1 MSYQLLTKEN
11 LKDLIKDQ
19 PDRFFYQPQAGGY
32 LNLKNLDLAEV
43 ENIEFE
49 KLQKYAQIIRA
60 MIFTTVQA
68 AGNGHPGGSSS
79 KVEQWLALTLTGILS
94 FDPLSPKNSAR
105 DRVVWSAGHCTP
117 LLYAGQALYYEA
129 LRREGRQFSQAV
141 TKNIFPED
149 LVRFRRIDGPGGHA
163 ESTVPYSDFSAG
175 PSGHGFCAA
184 GGMAISH
191 KSCGLPTNV
200 YVFMGDAE
208 SEEGMTY
215 EARNVLS
222 SVGAD
227 NLIVSLDFNKYGLD
241 GKINEVISS
250 DYIAHWQ
257 GLNWNVI
264 EVDGHNLKELY
275 YAYRLA
281 KEKVFDNNLPTVVIA
296 HTIKGKDYGSLQ
308 DSEESHGQ
316 ILNKEEY
323 IGVLKKLGFEVS
335 GEKGN
340 AFKDLN
346 TILSVL
352 KDEDEKYIVKNLDFG
367 MQNILSEN
375 KLLQKMKQDLSDR
388 PFISAIHLKRP
399 EKLPPE
405 LDFKVGDNISTRQAF
420 GLWLKWVMKSSAFVY
435 TGAGDLGRSIMTTE
449 AEKFYGLINKENP
462 FGRGIKFGIAENNMA
477 MMMAGLSADILPGG
491 FRPISVFGTFG
502 LFLNMASNSIRLATI
517 NNAVHR
523 ENVGFFIAV
532 SSHDG
537 PDTAQD
543 GPTHQGMDNLSIFKA
558 MPGIKVYKP
567 NSALELIEMLFSAL
581 EIGEPIVLSLA
592 RPVFPITE
600 NSLQCLNQTS
610 NGAYIYYQSKTSK
623 KKKIVLV
630 VSGMQILLNCEKI
643 KEQLEKDGYSI
654 KIVAVTSPELFKELS
669 QNNPEKSAGI
679 LSAQER
685 EIAITINNGYPE
697 FLSDFIDG
705 FDLNKRVLG
714 TNGYLKSG
722 TAEEIYDYA
731 GLSPEKL
738 YQKIKNI
745 LANV

>member
-1 MSYQLLTKEN
+1 MPYQLLTKEN
-11 LKDLIKDQ
+11 LKDLIKSQ
-19 PDRFFYQPQAGGY
+19 PDRFFHQSNGGGY
-32 LNLKNLDLAEV
+32 LNLKNLDLDEV
-43 ENIEFE
+43 DNIDFG

-60 MIFTTVQA
+60 MIFTTVSASQ
-68 AGNGHPGGSSS
+68 NGHPGGSSS

-94 FDPLSPKNSAR
+94 FDPLNPKNPAR
-105 DRVVWSAGHCTP
+105 DRIIWSAGHCTP

-149 LVRFRRIDGPGGHA
+149 LIRFRRIDGPSGHA
-163 ESTVPYSDFSAG
+163 EGVVPYSDFSAG

-184 GGMAISH
+184 GGMAIAH

-222 SVGAD
+222 SIGAD

-250 DYIAHWQ
+250 DYLTHWQ

-281 KEKVFDNNLPTVVIA
+281 KEKVFANNLPTVVVA
-296 HTIKGKDYGSLQ
+296 HTVKGKDYGSLQ
-308 DSEESHGQ
+308 DSEKSHGQ
-316 ILNKEEY
+316 VLNAEEY
-323 IGVLKKLGFEVS
+323 VAALNKLGFKIS
-335 GEKGN
+335 GEKEN
-340 AFKDLN
+340 SFKDLEE
-346 TILSVL
+346 ILAVL

-367 MQNILSEN
+367 VQNILSEN
-375 KLLQKMKQDLSDR
+375 KILQKMKKELAGR
-388 PFISAIHLKRP
+388 PLISAIHLKRP
-399 EKLPPE
+399 KKLPPE
-405 LDFKVGDNISTRQAF
+405 LDFKEGDKVSTRQVF
-420 GLWLKWVMKSSAFVY
+420 GSWLKWVMENSAFVY
-435 TGAGDLGRSIMTTE
+435 AGAGDLGRSVMTTE
-449 AEKFYGLINKENP
+449 AEKVYGLLNKENI

-491 FRPISVFGTFG
+491 FKPISVFGTFG

-517 NNAVHR
+517 NNVTHPETA
-523 ENVGFFIAV
+523 GFFIAV

-543 GPTHQGMDNLSIFKA
+543 GPTHQGLDNLSIFKA

-567 NSALELIEMLFSAL
+567 NSAPELVEMLFFAL

-600 NSLQCLNQTS
+600 NSLQCLNQTN

-705 FDLNKRVLG
+705 FDLNKRMLG
-714 TNGYLKSG
+714 TSGYLKSG
-722 TAEEIYDYA
+722 TAEEVYDYA
-731 GLSPEKL
+731 GLSSEKL